1 MSFKARRTRPP
12 PKPQRRAARRRP
24 PREEEPDL
32 LDQIAAALDDDDP
45 LSLLELA
52 SAMLAVF
59 DPRSHHPF
67 QPAPEGPS
75 REEFVESFLT
85 VPLPETSALLTAVA
99 ALEGDEVL
107 RRRVSR
113 AVVERAHALP
123 DWLVDLS
130 GTTAAAE
137 AAEVTH
143 PLGDG
148 DDVLV
153 AVTLPGGHVLTA
165 VVLIE
170 HNAGSIVKDAFV
182 LSEPVDRVL
191 ATVRAAAAADSDLV
205 TGPLAPADPKV
216 RIAEGIEW
224 GARTVPPYETDTWP
238 SSRALVEW
246 MIGLLPG
253 GGTGYERPEWT
264 ADMVADLA
272 RRFRASR
279 FADGLDDPGDLLSS
293 LLWFGTDYGPG
304 DPMRWSPVAAEIL
317 LLDWIPRK
325 IMAEVEDLAP
335 APDVLRAF
343 VRFCHDER
351 GIRPGLTEETL
362 AAIDDFAPEY
372 QRLIRSDRLQGPEA
386 LLAAM
391 GVHGDDVDD
400 EFDDVDDAG
409 PEREVGEIMLDML
422 RRAVGGAAALDA
434 LDADPLPDEPFAW
447 DDVPADVH
455 SRVGEVLALVERCC
469 AELLDAQYRTA
480 CRRLLA
486 DAAADDPDLFRRRG
500 RPDTAAAGV
509 CWIVGK
515 ANGLFDPRPGIVVID
530 GPTGPTMQ
538 VKELAAHFGVAG
550 SAMSQR
556 GGALLRAIGVHAP
569 TNFLELE
576 LGTPRYLTGPHRA
589 QIIADRDHFR
599 AMAE

>member
-1 MSFKARRTRPP
+1 MSKRHRRNRPASK
-12 PKPQRRAARRRP
+12 PKRRAARRRP

-32 LDQIAAALDDDDP
+32 LDQIAATLDDDDP

-59 DPRSHHPF
+59 DPRSRHPF
-67 QPAPEGPS
+67 APAPEGPS
-75 REEFVESFLT
+75 REEFVESFLA

-130 GTTAAAE
+130 ATTAAAE

-191 ATVRAAAAADSDLV
+191 ATVRAAAAADSDLI
-205 TGPLAPADPKV
+205 TGPLAPADAKV
-216 RIAEGIEW
+216 RIAAGIEH

-238 SSRALVEW
+238 ATRALVEW
-246 MIGLLPG
+246 MIGLLPD

-264 ADMVADLA
+264 EDMVAELA
-272 RRFRASR
+272 RGFRASR

-304 DPMRWSPVAAEIL
+304 DPMRWSPMAAEIL

-325 IMAEVEDLAP
+325 IVAEVEDLAP

-343 VRFCHDER
+343 VRFCHAER

-391 GVHGDDVDD
+391 GVHGDDLGDSG
-400 EFDDVDDAG
+400 DDAG

-455 SRVGEVLALVERCC
+455 PRVGEVLALVERCC
-469 AELLDAQYRTA
+469 TELLDAQYRTA

-486 DAAADDPDLFRRRG
+486 DAAAGDPDLFRRRG
-500 RPDTAAAGV
+500 RAETAAAAV

-515 ANGLFDPRPGIVVID
+515 ANGLFDPRPGLVEID
-530 GPTGPTMQ
+530 GPTMQ

-550 SAMSQR
+550 SAVSQR
-556 GGALLRAIGVHAP
+556 GGAVLRAIGVHAP
-569 TNFLELE
+569 TNFLELD

-589 QIIADRDHFR
+589 QIITDRDHFR
-599 AMAE
+599 TLAE